1 MTTYPVQ
8 IIPPN
13 SRIQLVDPKTGILT
27 VTGLQFLQ
35 QIWTQIVDTNQIIPC
50 TATHTNNQYNL
61 TPFPSPP
68 SFNLAAYADYSI
80 YSFVAPFT
88 STGAVTAQVATLGII
103 KVFISNGATQAN
115 TGDIVI
121 NDLYLLI
128 YNSNLDTAAGGF
140 VAK

>member
-13 SRIQLVDPKTGILT
+13 SRIQLVDPKTGVLT
-27 VTGLQFLQ
+27 VPGLQFLQ
-35 QIWTQIVDTNQIIPC
+35 QIWTQIVDTNSITPC

-61 TPFPSPP
+61 TPFPTPP
-68 SFNLAAYADYSI
+68 SFNLAAYADYEV

-88 STGAVTAQVATLGII
+88 STGNVTAQVSTLGII
-103 KVFISNGATQAN
+103 NVYKTNGAAQAAA
-115 TGDIVI
+115 GDIVI
-121 NDLYLLI
+121 NSLYLLI
-128 YNSNLDTAAGGF
+128 YNSNLNTAAGGF